1 MRKSQTC
8 RSSET
13 LRPIRLALNDLK
25 CWLAKRRWWCR
36 PIGVS
41 RPSAKDP
48 HQTELNLV

>member
-8 RSSET
+8 RPSET

-25 CWLAKRRWWCR
+25 CWLANCRWRRR
-36 PIGVS
+36 LIGVS

>member
-8 RSSET
+8 RPSET

-25 CWLAKRRWWCR
+25 CWLANCRWWR
-36 PIGVS
+36 RLIGVS
-41 RPSAKDP
+41 RPSAKDT